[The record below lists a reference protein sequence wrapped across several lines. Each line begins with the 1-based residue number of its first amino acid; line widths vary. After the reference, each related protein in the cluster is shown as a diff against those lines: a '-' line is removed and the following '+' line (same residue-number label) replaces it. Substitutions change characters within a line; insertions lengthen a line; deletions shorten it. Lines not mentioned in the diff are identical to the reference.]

1 MRNRIVS
8 IDILRGITIAGMIL
22 VNCHYGDTYSLLL
35 HSKWNGITPCDMV
48 FPFFLFL
55 VGLTTYLSLS
65 KSNFQRSIQS
75 VAKIIRRF
83 LLIFLLGLCCNWALL
98 VFAGNPFDFEHVRFW
113 GVLQRIAVCY
123 GITAF
128 FALYINH
135 KYTLW
140 VVFVL
145 LVTHGATL
153 VLFNGYTPDET
164 NIAAL
169 IDNYIFGRNH
179 LYSLSPVDPEGLL
192 GTLSAIA
199 HTLIGFYCGNIIQ
212 NNKEYKDKALSILII
227 GTCLFI
233 MGYLFHYLLPLNKT
247 IWSPSFAILTC
258 GVAASLLGILIY
270 VIDIKG
276 KQNWSKPLLVF
287 GINPLFLYLFSEFL
301 NAFFR
306 ATGISECIFEIFN
319 LYLNSYNSSLVYSL
333 ILVFLCWVIGYI
345 LYKKNIYIKI

>member
-1 MRNRIVS
+1 MNYQKIKTNEYDIHIINNKKFHTIDCRIYFTENVNKELITYRN
-8 IDILRGITIAGMIL
+8 
-22 VNCHYGDTYSLLL
+22 
-35 HSKWNGITPCDMV
+35 
-48 FPFFLFL
+48 
-55 VGLTTYLSLS
+55 
-65 KSNFQRSIQS
+65 
-75 VAKIIRRF
+75 
-83 LLIFLLGLCCNWALL
+83 
-98 VFAGNPFDFEHVRFW
+98 
-113 GVLQRIAVCY
+113 
-123 GITAF
+123 
-128 FALYINH
+128 
-135 KYTLW
+135 
-140 VVFVL
+140 
-145 LVTHGATL
+145 
-153 VLFNGYTPDET
+153 
-164 NIAAL
+164 AL
-169 IDNYIFGRNH
+169 ISVLTYATKKYDTKEKLMKRCQD

-227 GTCLFI
+227 GACLFI
-233 MGYLFHYLLPLNKT
+233 TGYLFHYLLPLNKT

-319 LYLNSYNSSLVYSL
+319 LYLNSYNSSLVHSL